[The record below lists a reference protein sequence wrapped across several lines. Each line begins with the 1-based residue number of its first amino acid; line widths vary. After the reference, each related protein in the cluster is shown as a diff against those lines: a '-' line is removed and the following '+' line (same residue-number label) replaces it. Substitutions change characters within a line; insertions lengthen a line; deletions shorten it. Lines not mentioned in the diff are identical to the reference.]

1 MPRAY
6 KRYTLDN
13 TLLETVA
20 REVVKIAQ
28 EEAPEK
34 SGELKGSIDILSIG
48 DEEAIVGHKYND
60 KIVVNWRNA
69 KTIYPLFVHEGTS
82 AHVITPRT
90 KKTLHWKGASHPVR
104 SVNHPGTKANPYF
117 KRAIKNKR
125 IERIIAKYVDN
136 LVRQVARD
144 IENESKV

>member
-1 MPRAY
+1 MAKKY
-6 KRYTLDN
+6 ELGN

-60 KIVVNWRNA
+60 KIVVNWKGA
-69 KTIYPLFVHEGTS
+69 KTIYPLFVHEGTD
-82 AHVITPRT
+82 AHTITPRT
-90 KKTLHWKGASHPVR
+90 KKALLWNEDIGYRKK
-104 SVNHPGTKANPYF
+104 VNHPGTKANPYF

-125 IERIIAKYVDN
+125 IETIIRKYVDN
-136 LVRQVARD
+136 LVKQVAKD
-144 IENESKV
+144 IENAGKM

>member
-1 MPRAY
+1 MAKKY
-6 KRYTLDN
+6 DLGN
-13 TLLETVA
+13 TLLESVA

-34 SGELKGSIDILSIG
+34 SGELKGSIDILSIT
-48 DEEAIVGHKYND
+48 DKEAIVGHKYND

-90 KKTLHWKGASHPVR
+90 KKALYWNEDIGYRKK
-104 SVNHPGTKANPYF
+104 VNHPGTKANPYF
-117 KRAIKNKR
+117 KRTIQNKR
-125 IERIIAKYVDN
+125 ITTIIRKYVEN
-136 LVRQVARD
+136 LVKEVARD
-144 IENESKV
+144 IENEGKA

>member
-1 MPRAY
+1 MAKKY
-6 KRYTLDN
+6 DLGN

-34 SGELKGSIDILSIG
+34 SGELKGSIDILSIS

-60 KIVVNWRNA
+60 KIVVNWGGA

-82 AHVITPRT
+82 AHVIERTT
-90 KKTLHWKGASHPVR
+90 KKGHKQTIK
-104 SVNHPGTKANPYF
+104 HPGQKANPYF

-125 IERIIAKYVDN
+125 IETIIRKYVDN
-136 LVRQVARD
+136 LVKQVAKD
-144 IENESKV
+144 IENEGKA